1 MKTRS
6 QTSKSKQSRNV
17 SKKRVRSQRTSLKYG
32 DGSLKIDGW
41 TVCRRKWNRTQINS
55 SYKAIKRKIDKLE
68 MNSDLTKG
76 CELCTNFKIN
86 NISKTLDKNIKEH
99 MVEIVHDLST
109 TKNYNE
115 KDMVCIIDSPGSTE
129 GNIPNNTNI
138 KECYIVYH
146 AITTWRLYIRL
157 KTESILLKLKA
168 GDILI
173 MNGDIYHSKR
183 SNDTLRKSFIL
194 CVPIGFSL

>member
-1 MKTRS
+1 
-6 QTSKSKQSRNV
+6 
-17 SKKRVRSQRTSLKYG
+17 
-32 DGSLKIDGW
+32 
-41 TVCRRKWNRTQINS
+41 
-55 SYKAIKRKIDKLE
+55 

-99 MVEIVHDLST
+99 MVEIVQDLST

-115 KDMVCIIDSPGSTE
+115 KDMVCIIDCPGSTE